1 MISILP
7 AIVLLTL
14 FALFLGACVHIRSK
28 TAYLV
33 SLFLLAYAAIVVV
46 CQAASLVQQMNRA
59 FFLLA
64 HSLLALAAWLFWR
77 RSGRP
82 SLLGPLQ
89 GLRLSKQDLRAWLQA
104 PDLVI
109 LAAGIVLVY
118 LAGAAL
124 ILFTPQNNFDS
135 MTYHL
140 SRIGY
145 WLQHDSLF
153 PWVTPNP
160 RQTSFPLNAELG
172 ILWTV
177 VFWGSDQ
184 LSGFVQWLSV
194 PVTGLAIF
202 GLARLI
208 GADRKQSLFAAL
220 IWGCFPEIFLQS
232 ITTMNDLV
240 VGAFYSSAV
249 YLGFKGLRQKERSL
263 LYLAGLGLGLAL
275 GTKSTAFILAPSFVL
290 AVGLT
295 LLLDWRR
302 NIKLV
307 FSWAAA
313 ALAAFLLIGSWGYI
327 QNLLYYHNPF
337 SVPQWTEGLVNPP
350 VSRAQLFGENAV
362 LYLSQ
367 AIDWTGTPP
376 FVHQPLASLQA
387 RLMQKLISYFPGAW
401 EDQMIKGRQYLN
413 FILYS
418 PKSIHEDL
426 AWFGPLFP
434 VLYLPAFIIHLLI
447 GLKKK
452 DSIRLALAV
461 LSIGF
466 GITMCLMLSWTPY
479 KGRYFVLA
487 VPFCASFLA
496 IWFQPTQKW
505 LFLRWLVTGLSLFI
519 LFRTLLFNQSKPLLG
534 ENAVWGKDALSIR
547 TINNPGME
555 PVVRMVERQVPEENV
570 LATRLSVN
578 TWDYPLFGSHFKRR
592 LIQTDPFALTIGPE
606 WLAEQSADYLLVEPK
621 ERFTLG
627 VPAGLELVEQV
638 KGWTLYRLCPSK
650 TCPPEAE
657 TARELLGTQDR
668 DNLLTIASELV
679 GEVGVLELRSG
690 GWGIEQLDGRGVL
703 WLGEGGLHG
712 LTGYLWSNRRRE
724 VQITVEAE
732 PGPAKGNPSRTLL
745 FSLFWVR
752 GYDTA
757 QGGRIMEEKQFDK
770 QRPLT
775 FTAVLN
781 EGLNEFRLSSKDL
794 AEFRSF
800 ANGDT
805 RPLLI
810 LIRHI
815 EVEEIP

>member
-14 FALFLGACVHIRSK
+14 FALFLGACLHICSK

-33 SLFLLAYAAIVVV
+33 SLFLLAYAALVLV
-46 CQAASLVQQMNRA
+46 CQAASLVGQMNRA

-64 HSLLALAAWLFWR
+64 HSLFALAAWLFWKQ
-77 RSGRP
+77 SGKP
-82 SLLGPLQ
+82 HLLGPLQ
-89 GLRLSKQDLRAWLQA
+89 ELRLSKQDLRVWLQA

-109 LAAGIVLVY
+109 LAAGVVLVY

-124 ILFTPQNNFDS
+124 ILLTPQNNYDS

-140 SRIGY
+140 SRVGY

-153 PWVTPNP
+153 PWITPNP
-160 RQTSFPLNAELG
+160 RQTSFPINAELG

-177 VFWGSDQ
+177 IFWGSDQ
-184 LSGFVQWLSV
+184 LSGFVQWITV
-194 PVTGLAIF
+194 PVTGLVIF

-220 IWGCFPEIFLQS
+220 VWGCFPEIFLQS

-240 VGAFYSSAV
+240 VGAFYSSAA
-249 YLGFKGLRQKERSL
+249 YLGFKGLREKKRSL
-263 LYLAGLGLGLAL
+263 LLLAGLGLGLAL
-275 GTKSTAFILAPSFVL
+275 GTKSTAFILTPSFVL
-290 AVGLT
+290 AASLI

-302 NIKLV
+302 NFKPI
-307 FSWAAA
+307 FTWATAT
-313 ALAAFLLIGSWGYI
+313 LAAFLLVGSWGYI
-327 QNLLYYHNPF
+327 QNWIYYHNPF
-337 SVPQWTEGLVNPP
+337 SVPQWTEGLVNPS
-350 VSRAQLFGENAV
+350 VSRAQLFGENSM
-362 LYLSQ
+362 LYLNQ

-376 FVHQPLASLQA
+376 IVHQPLASLQA
-387 RLMQKLISYFPGAW
+387 RVMQKLFSILPEAL
-401 EDQMIKGRQYLN
+401 EDSMIKGRQYLN
-413 FILYS
+413 FILYL
-418 PKSIHEDL
+418 PRSIHEDL
-426 AWFGPLFP
+426 AWFGPLFLI
-434 VLYLPAFIIHLLI
+434 LYTPALIIHLI
-447 GLKKK
+447 VGLKKK
-452 DSIRLALAV
+452 DPVRLALAA

-466 GITMCLMLSWTPY
+466 CVTMCLMLSWTPY
-479 KGRYFVLA
+479 KGRYFVLVA
-487 VPFCASFLA
+487 PFCASFLA
-496 IWFQPTQKW
+496 IWFQSDRKW
-505 LFLRWLVTGLSLFI
+505 LFFRWLIAGISLFI
-519 LFRTLLFNQSKPLLG
+519 LFRTLLFNQSKPLVG

-547 TINNPGME
+547 MINNPGME
-555 PVVRMVERQVPEENV
+555 PVISMVERQVPAEGV

-578 TWDYPLFGSHFKRR
+578 AWDYPLFGSHFKRR
-592 LIQTDPFALTIGPE
+592 IIQADPFALTIGPE
-606 WLAEQSADYLLVEPK
+606 WLEEQSADYLLVEPK
-621 ERFTLG
+621 ERFSLG

-638 KGWTLYRLCPSK
+638 KGWTLYRLCPSAA
-650 TCPPEAE
+650 CPAGEE

-668 DNLLTIASELV
+668 DNLLSVASALE
-679 GEVGVLELRSG
+679 GEVGVLELRPG
-690 GWGIEQLDGRGVL
+690 AWGIEQLDGRGIL

-712 LTGYLWSNRRRE
+712 LTGYLWSNKLRE

-732 PGPAKGNPSRTLL
+732 PGPSKGDPSRTLL

-757 QGGRIMEEKQFDK
+757 QEGRIMEEKQFD
-770 QRPLT
+770 REGPLT

-781 EGLNEFRLSSKDL
+781 EGLNEFRLSSRDL

-815 EVEEIP
+815 EVDETP